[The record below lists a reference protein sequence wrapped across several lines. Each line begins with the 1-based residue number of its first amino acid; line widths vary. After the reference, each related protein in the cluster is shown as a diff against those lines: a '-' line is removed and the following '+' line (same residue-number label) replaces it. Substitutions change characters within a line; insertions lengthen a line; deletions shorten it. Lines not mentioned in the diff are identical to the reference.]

1 VWPVKYTGPE
11 GVEGIATTDAK
22 GEHRVTGDAPRKW
35 QSFMRQGAPSA
46 EIDVENGFTPEH
58 VVRAARDALARARR
72 VAR

>member
-11 GVEGIATTDAK
+11 GVEGIATTGAK

-46 EIDVENGFTPEH
+46 EIDVENG
-58 VVRAARDALARARR
+58 V
-72 VAR
+72 